1 MANNT
6 NTVINEDE
14 VKLKGLQ
21 EMLQRQRVAERERL
35 KQEKA
40 EYEKT
45 NSQIKSL
52 VNNLIE
58 CENNLTQT
66 YEKINL
72 GISCGDKAVTNGIE
86 KIMDYK
92 GKLTENRTTLE
103 EISRE
108 IDIEISKL
116 NDQINTL
123 NSQIYWG
130 WSV

>member
-1 MANNT
+1 MAKDT
-6 NTVINEDE
+6 IGVINEDE

-52 VNNLIE
+52 ISSLIE
-58 CENNLTQT
+58 CENNLLQT
-66 YEKINL
+66 YEKISL
-72 GISCGDKAVTNGIE
+72 GISCGDSTVTSGIE
-86 KIMDYK
+86 NIKNYK
-92 GKLTENRTTLE
+92 DKLTNNRIILQE
-103 EISRE
+103 VSRE
-108 IDIEISKL
+108 IDTEISKL